1 MHTSHLDILVEESP
15 KSLVNLSGVIVYKAR
30 RFFRISLFLTCT
42 NRNSRQLTLLLTE
55 GKEVIPR
62 RTNKKNPKIPKAK

>member
-1 MHTSHLDILVEESP
+1 MEESP
-15 KSLVNLSGVIVYKAR
+15 KSLVHLPVVIVYKGR
-30 RFFRISLFLTCT
+30 SSFKISLFLTCT

-62 RTNKKNPKIPKAK
+62 RTNKKNPKIPKAT

>member
-1 MHTSHLDILVEESP
+1 MVDGAHIIFGDTKGGGDREL
-15 KSLVNLSGVIVYKAR
+15 YR
-30 RFFRISLFLTCT
+30 REGRRPFRISLFLTCT

-62 RTNKKNPKIPKAK
+62 RKNKENPKIPKAK

>member
-1 MHTSHLDILVEESP
+1 MHASHLHILMEESP
-15 KSLVNLSGVIVYKAR
+15 KSLVNLPVVIIYKGK

>member
-1 MHTSHLDILVEESP
+1 MEESH
-15 KSLVNLSGVIVYKAR
+15 KSLINPPLGIVYKGR
-30 RFFRISLFLTCT
+30 RFFLEEGFFRGGLTCT